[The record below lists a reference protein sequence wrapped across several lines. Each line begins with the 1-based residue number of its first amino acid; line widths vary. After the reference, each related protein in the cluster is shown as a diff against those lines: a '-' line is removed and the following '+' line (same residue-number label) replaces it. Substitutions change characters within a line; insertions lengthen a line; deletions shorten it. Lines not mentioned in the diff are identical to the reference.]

1 VAEGNAPPEAFAS
14 TNLTAPS
21 LRALSPLSP
30 VRSDA
35 TAGGLTWHVQLVL
48 PPAGSSSGDPR
59 TFAADGSI
67 KPCRPLPTMFAA
79 DFFGALRQNP
89 DSGPQPSCVFSLFIS
104 RGWPQLILRDCA
116 WFYYSSPCA
125 LCSTKKKHK
134 HARPRPVGATGTSGR
149 HQRLAR
155 ARVSIGAREH
165 NASQGRQDGHA
176 PPAVGRCGQPRKQPE
191 RRGQRG
197 GAVLDTR
204 ARCRPNLSHRVSGR
218 NDVPGYPRRAGVDDR
233 GLLRRQPRPRVL
245 GHDSPLEQQQWKQR

>member
-1 VAEGNAPPEAFAS
+1 MSKMMDDLVSAVASTAAPFLGEGLREGFNWTDVAEGDAPPEAFAS

-125 LCSTKKKHK
+125 LCSTFLKKN
-134 HARPRPVGATGTSGR
+134 
-149 HQRLAR
+149 
-155 ARVSIGAREH
+155 I
-165 NASQGRQDGHA
+165 N
-176 PPAVGRCGQPRKQPE
+176 
-191 RRGQRG
+191 
-197 GAVLDTR
+197 TR
-204 ARCRPNLSHRVSGR
+204 ATQAGGSCRPK
-218 NDVPGYPRRAGVDDR
+218 RAASTAGTR
-233 GLLRRQPRPRVL
+233 SSI
-245 GHDSPLEQQQWKQR
+245 HWSS